1 MALDVYLDYQCYLKE
16 KHYYSSYLSF
26 FRQKQHIDE
35 TWFREKNDP
44 LYHYSSST
52 QRNWKELG
60 KREGDYEW
68 IHENVENLVDNID
81 DVLINNEIEM
91 KKITFNKKRF
101 NIMKVI
107 FVNWTLPYFHRENS
121 IGYRKI
127 VSNTETPSEKYDMED
142 YEILIQK
149 VA

>member
-1 MALDVYLDYQCYLKE
+1 MKRG
-16 KHYYSSYLSF
+16 S
-26 FRQKQHIDE
+26 
-35 TWFREKNDP
+35 REKNDP

-91 KKITFNKKRF
+91 KKLLSIKK
-101 NIMKVI
+101 
-107 FVNWTLPYFHRENS
+107 
-121 IGYRKI
+121 G
-127 VSNTETPSEKYDMED
+127 
-142 YEILIQK
+142 LI
-149 VA
+149 